1 MHCTHGAAIALLI
14 IGVHR
19 DAVSSKCGPEIWA
32 RGVICGIYVDFY
44 HVSLCSDVDQ
54 WSRVHGD
61 VTENWT
67 LTVGGYSLIYE
78 FHKFAFWHNV
88 LVDCS

>member
-1 MHCTHGAAIALLI
+1 MHCTHSAAIALLI

-19 DAVSSKCGPEIWA
+19 DAGVIQMWTEIWA

-54 WSRVHGD
+54 WMEQGPR
-61 VTENWT
+61 
-67 LTVGGYSLIYE
+67 
-78 FHKFAFWHNV
+78 
-88 LVDCS
+88 